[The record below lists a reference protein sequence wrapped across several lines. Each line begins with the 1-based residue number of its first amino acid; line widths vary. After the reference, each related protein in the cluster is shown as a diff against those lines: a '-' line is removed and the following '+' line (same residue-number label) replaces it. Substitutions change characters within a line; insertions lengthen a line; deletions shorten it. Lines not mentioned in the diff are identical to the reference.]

1 MTLYADSS
9 AVLAWL
15 LGEPHGQAVQHLL
28 EDARMVVASDLTIVE
43 CDRTLIRARVA
54 GDLSETQT
62 GKLREGLART
72 AAGWHRL
79 RLDRAVLERARH
91 PFPREPLRTLDALH
105 LASALVV
112 REALPDLA
120 LLSLDR
126 RIRAAGAELGLAVAP

>member
-1 MTLYADSS
+1 VTLYADSS

-28 EDARMVVASDLTIVE
+28 EDAQMVVASDLTIVE
-43 CDRTLIRARVA
+43 CDRTLIRATVA
-54 GDLSETQT
+54 GDLSETRA

-91 PFPREPLRTLDALH
+91 SFPREPLRTLDALH
-105 LASALVV
+105 LASALAV
-112 REALPDLA
+112 REALPDFA
-120 LLSLDR
+120 LLTLAE